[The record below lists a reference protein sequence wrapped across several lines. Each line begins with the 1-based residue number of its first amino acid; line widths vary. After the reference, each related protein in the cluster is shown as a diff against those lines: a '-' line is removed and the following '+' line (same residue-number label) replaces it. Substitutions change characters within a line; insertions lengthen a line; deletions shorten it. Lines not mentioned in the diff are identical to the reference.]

1 MLFFYDYSK
10 YGFFIYICKQKR
22 KGILKYNRLIM
33 KKYITDFTING
44 KHVFNEN
51 YFTLTLKHPDRLPE
65 IAAGQFVEVEVPGN
79 KQVMLRRPI
88 SIHDVCTEENTIT
101 LLVQVVGKGTRTL
114 SQMSIGEKLNLVYP
128 LGHGFS
134 IEGEKVLLVGGGAGI
149 APLLHLSKC
158 LTSKGIRPTILLGGR
173 TAALIP
179 VQNEFEPYGN
189 LCFATEDGSL
199 GEKGMVTQH
208 SKFADNYDHI
218 YTCGPTPMMKAI
230 ARHAIEKGIECE
242 VSLEN
247 MMACGIGACLCCVV
261 DSDDGHKCVCK
272 EGPVFNA
279 KKLINWIN
287 K

>member
-1 MLFFYDYSK
+1 MY
-10 YGFFIYICKQKR
+10 
-22 KGILKYNRLIM
+22 LKMSVIFRCNCLVM
-33 KKYITDFTING
+33 KKYITNFKIVG
-44 KHVFNEN
+44 KQVFNET
-51 YFTLTLKHPDRLPE
+51 YFSLTLQHPESLPE

-88 SIHDVCTEENTIT
+88 SIHDVDTENNTIT

-114 SQMSIGEKLNLVYP
+114 SEMKAGETLNLVYP

-134 IEGEKVLLVGGGAGI
+134 LEGKKVLLVGGGAGI

-158 LTSKGIRPTILLGGR
+158 FNAKGVRPVILLGGR
-173 TAALIP
+173 TASLIP
-179 VQNEFEPYGN
+179 VQKEFEPYGTVA
-189 LCFATEDGSL
+189 FSTEDGSL
-199 GEKGMVTQH
+199 GEKGLVTQH
-208 SKFADNYDHI
+208 SLFTGDYDFI
-218 YTCGPTPMMKAI
+218 YTCGPTPMMKAV
-230 ARHAIEKGIECE
+230 ARYALSKNVECE

-279 KKLINWIN
+279 KKLTNWI
-287 K
+287 KK